1 MPRRK
6 SGIGRQSGDDFGKI
20 RKQPDIDTY
29 RQSSRWSFRAPAP
42 KSDLTKL
49 DDQCGFEEIHTNK
62 NLLGGRG
69 RKDGE
74 LVLYD
79 PVQEQNYLS
88 QAARYEAAIGL
99 DIHSIAKNEAG
110 RTVYRFCSKAS
121 PTGFWEVT
129 ISGATYVR
137 IINPILN
144 IICPRP
150 FKLGDVGSSIQTDDE
165 SLVWEQLQGRL
176 TIVSPESG
184 NGSLDPTFAILPA
197 ARDPLEPPILIR
209 VSLSGDASI
218 GDTLAIRT
226 TATSTVFGIG
236 SNLIDWGQDPCRSV
250 QKVFLLP
257 AATSGAIAYD
267 GTSPLLVG
275 WIEPICGAADIT
287 GYTWQQNTTGQY
299 ANVQAFTATEPKKFL
314 LNPSTRYRII
324 TTRVNQKI
332 ENFID
337 SPRFEFSAPLGGKM
351 ILADEKQPGI
361 SSTLIDASFSTN
373 SYTLKRLDNI
383 EQYTTGI
390 SSTLIEASFNAN
402 PYTLKRLDNTDSYKT
417 GISSTFIDASYAVT
431 AGGGVVI
438 G

>member
-42 KSDLTKL
+42 KPDLTKL
-49 DDQCGFEEIHTNK
+49 NDQCGFEEIHSTQ
-62 NLLGGRG
+62 NLLDKRG
-69 RKDGE
+69 RQEGE

-88 QAARYEAAIGL
+88 QSARYEAAVEL
-99 DIHSIAKNEAG
+99 DIHSIGKNDAG

-184 NGSLDPTFAILPA
+184 IGSLDPTFAILPA

-236 SNLIDWGQDPCRSV
+236 SNLMDWGQDPCRSV

-257 AATSGAIAYD
+257 AVTSGAIAYN
-267 GTSPLLVG
+267 GTSLLAVG
-275 WIEPICGAADIT
+275 WLAPTCAVADIT
-287 GYTWQQNTTGQY
+287 GYIWQQNTTGQY
-299 ANVQAFTATEPKKFL
+299 LDVQSFTVAEPKRFL
-314 LNPSTRYRII
+314 LSPSTRYRII
-324 TTRVNQKI
+324 TSRVNQ
-332 ENFID
+332 NVANSID
-337 SPRFEFSAPLGGKM
+337 SPRFEFSAPVGGKM
-351 ILADEKQPGI
+351 ILADEKQPRV
-361 SSTLIDASFSTN
+361 SSTLIDTTFN
-373 SYTLKRLDNI
+373 S
-383 EQYTTGI
+383 
-390 SSTLIEASFNAN
+390 N
-402 PYTLKRLDNTDSYKT
+402 PYTLKRLDNNDSYLTGISSALINTTFNTNPYTLKRLDNGDSYTT
-417 GISSTFIDASYAVT
+417 GISSTLVQTSYTVT
-431 AGGGVVI
+431 AGGGIVI

>member
-6 SGIGRQSGDDFGKI
+6 SGVGRQSGDDFGKFK
-20 RKQPDIDTY
+20 KQPKIDEY
-29 RQSSRWSFRAPAP
+29 RQSNRWSFRAPGP
-42 KSDLTKL
+42 EPDLTKL
-49 DDQCGFEEIHTNK
+49 DDQCGFEEIHTDQ
-62 NLLGGRG
+62 NLLDKRG

-74 LVLYD
+74 TVLYD

-88 QAARYEAAIGL
+88 QAARYEAAVGL
-99 DIHSIAKNEAG
+99 EIHSIGKSEAG
-110 RTVYRFCSKAS
+110 RTIYRFCSKRS

-129 ISGATYVR
+129 ISGATFVR

-150 FKLGDVGSSIQTDDE
+150 FKLADVGSAIETDDE
-165 SLVWEQLQGRL
+165 SLVWEQIQGRL
-176 TIVSPESG
+176 TIISPESG

-236 SNLIDWGQDPCRSV
+236 SNLMDWGQDPCRSV
-250 QKVFLLP
+250 QTVFLLP

-275 WIEPICGAADIT
+275 WLDPTCGAADIT
-287 GYTWQQNTTGQY
+287 GYIWQQNTTGQY
-299 ANVQAFTATEPKKFL
+299 IDVQSFTSSDPKKFF
-314 LNPSTRYRII
+314 LNPSVRYRII
-324 TTRVNQKI
+324 TNRLNQ
-332 ENFID
+332 NTTNSID
-337 SPRFEFSAPLGGKM
+337 SPRFEFSAPIGGKM
-351 ILADEKQPGI
+351 ILADEKLLGV
-361 SSTLIDASFSTN
+361 SSGLMDASFN
-373 SYTLKRLDNI
+373 INPYTLLRLDNTDS
-383 EQYTTGI
+383 YTSGVSSGLMDASFNTNPYTLLKLDNIDSYTSGI
-390 SSTLIEASFNAN
+390 SSTLIEAS
-402 PYTLKRLDNTDSYKT
+402 YT
-417 GISSTFIDASYAVT
+417 VT
-431 AGGGVVI
+431 AGGGIVI